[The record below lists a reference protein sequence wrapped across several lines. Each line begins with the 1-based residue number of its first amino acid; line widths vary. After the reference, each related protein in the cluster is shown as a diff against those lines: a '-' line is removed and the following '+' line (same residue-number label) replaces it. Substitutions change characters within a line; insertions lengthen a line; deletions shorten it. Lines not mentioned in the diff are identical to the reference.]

1 HASRPAPCI
10 APRPVTPHIE
20 ARITPRTPRITPL
33 PRAASRLTH
42 LPRAASRLTLRAPRR
57 ARPVGFGDTT
67 ANLVDTTAGIRPI
80 LRSGVSKTKAGGAD
94 HLDQRPEPAN
104 APSAAAHAPATADA
118 AAAHTA
124 AAAAGVRTLMRRV
137 RGRPRAA
144 PRPPG
149 PTAWPRADVRAA
161 APAERW

>member
-94 HLDQRPEPAN
+94 HLDQRSEP
-104 APSAAAHAPATADA
+104 AHAPA

-161 APAERW
+161 APAERWTRAP